1 MSAAGRRKVS
11 KATRKPKGSYGFK
24 KKWNLPYSII
34 EREIVDS
41 LEEYNLSHEDNETV
55 ALLEDHIVDHLKRIQ
70 LDVDR
75 LLEEDDGKTLVS
87 DNAWNTG

>member
-1 MSAAGRRKVS
+1 M
-11 KATRKPKGSYGFK
+11 
-24 KKWNLPYSII
+24 
-34 EREIVDS
+34 DS

-87 DNAWNTG
+87 DNA